1 MFLIEFILCF
11 PTQPCISVIDIP
23 RTKHETM
30 EGCWQVAYY
39 KALELETMNKQ
50 LNPIVQ
56 FRCVEEEQSEVNKN
70 T

>member
-1 MFLIEFILCF
+1 
-11 PTQPCISVIDIP
+11 
-23 RTKHETM
+23 M

-56 FRCVEEEQSEVNKN
+56 FRCVEEEQSEVYKN